1 MRMRQ
6 LPVTTT
12 PARHVLFHGKPSQI
26 INLPDFLAALLANV
40 ALIAV
45 YYAYVSPRWNVTPV
59 VLAAAIVLVL
69 GRVAVAYLRTAFTEV
84 IIDAE
89 RITRRRGILNRSVS
103 SLELF
108 RIQDVTSLHPWW
120 QRPFGVGTVVVMTSD
135 SNNPVWFLPGVP
147 DAEQMRDDLNR
158 AAIALRDHKGIREFN
173 MGRV

>member
-6 LPVTTT
+6 LPVIAA
-12 PARHVLFHGKPSQI
+12 PARQVLFHGKPSQV
-26 INLPDFLAALLANV
+26 INLPDLLAGILAVAVVEVGFVYASRHWNILPAVAIAPALLV
-40 ALIAV
+40 AL
-45 YYAYVSPRWNVTPV
+45 
-59 VLAAAIVLVL
+59 
-69 GRVAVAYLRTAFTEV
+69 RVCVQYLRTAFTEV

-120 QRPFGVGTVVVMTSD
+120 QRPFGIGTVVVMTSD
-135 SNNPVWFLPGVP
+135 SNNPVWFLPGIP

-158 AAIALRDHKGIREFN
+158 AAIALRDHKGIREVN